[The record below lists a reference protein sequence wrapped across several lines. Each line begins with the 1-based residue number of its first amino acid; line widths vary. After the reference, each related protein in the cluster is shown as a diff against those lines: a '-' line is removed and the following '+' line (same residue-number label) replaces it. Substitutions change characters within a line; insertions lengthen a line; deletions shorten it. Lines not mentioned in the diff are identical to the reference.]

1 MKHTSSL
8 VIVVLFTFFASVS
21 GCATHDHDHEHHNNN
36 SQSETPTKAAQS
48 LHDIWVLISLAGEE
62 LSLTNDMP
70 AAQLEIYVADKRVV
84 GFDGCNNFQGS
95 IVSVDDSRLEFGPIM
110 STRKFCQDMSVSDT
124 FNQKL
129 VLVKSYKREGLVL
142 SLLDEQ
148 GTTLMKFK
156 KVD

>member
-1 MKHTSSL
+1 M
-8 VIVVLFTFFASVS
+8 
-21 GCATHDHDHEHHNNN
+21 
-36 SQSETPTKAAQS
+36 
-48 LHDIWVLISLAGEE
+48 SLAGEE
-62 LSLTNDMP
+62 LSLANDMP
-70 AAQLEIYVADKRVV
+70 TPQLEIHVADKRVV

-95 IVSVDDSRLEFGPIM
+95 IVSVDDSSLELGPLM
-110 STRKFCQDMSVSDT
+110 STRKFCQDMPISDT

-129 VLVKSYKREGLVL
+129 VLVKSYKRDGLVL